1 MKWEIEILK
10 NILQNIKY
18 CKIIKLINSKQDW
31 SRQIEN
37 ANYKHQKIKKQISR
51 NHIALNN
58 MLTL

>member
-10 NILQNIKY
+10 NILQNSKY
-18 CKIIKLINSKQDW
+18 CKIIKLINSKQDC

-58 MLTL
+58 MMTL